1 MSELSF
7 RLEVFEGPL
16 DLLLHLI
23 SKHKLNINDIP
34 IMTLVEQYLAYISD
48 MAEQDMEIAGEFL
61 EMAARLIYI
70 KTVSLLPRKEEAE
83 TLKKELEGRLIEYS
97 LCKAAAVLMR
107 EKYLGDAYSV
117 RKPMKIE
124 TDSTYS
130 RHHDPVELLK
140 AYSGME
146 IKKDKK
152 PPELAPS
159 AFSKLVSKKFV
170 SVSSKIVTVLKMLYK
185 EGKCS
190 LEGIFSGMTD
200 RSERVAAF
208 LAVLELTK
216 TGRILLNDDNT
227 EVTFNT
233 ASDIDINENAVSEWE
248 TEERSD
254 STDEADG

>member
-1 MSELSF
+1 MNELSF

-130 RHHDPVELLK
+130 RHHDPEELLQ
-140 AYSGME
+140 AYRGME

-190 LEGIFSGMTD
+190 LDGIFSGMTD